1 MRTARAK
8 DYWRRT
14 IKRQYTNYIKDID
27 LNNYNGIQNIEF
39 AQGIYAICGLN
50 GAGKSTI
57 ISAIKDI
64 LGMNKSRNDRL
75 KLEDAKITGHVVIN
89 GEEKECTNLDKQ
101 AFSVGLDEENI
112 LFIDYESSQAV
123 MTFFSNEDN
132 LKELLEQN
140 EEIEIQK
147 EDLEEMSYLVG
158 KSYSASKIIEVED
171 LADGKPMPYFEVES
185 YGTKYDSRKMG
196 LGEHFLIYMFWRMYN
211 IKRDSIMILEE
222 PETFIGIESQRHL
235 MDYIAKIVSEKGVTV
250 IITTHSP
257 FILENITAEKISILG
272 RINNTVSIAKP
283 SLELSVNDILG
294 GRDRVKGTFWV
305 EDIAAEMFLAIL
317 LEQYAPCLLRK
328 YTIIPAGSESDI
340 SKCLKFFNNSKIKY
354 EFIGIYDGDMKGKV
368 QDKEFNWKYTFLPM
382 DDNVETTL
390 KRTLLEDAKNINV
403 FCDAIKKK
411 PEELN
416 VILSRIDGQNHHDWF
431 LDLCRYIS
439 GDKLLVLRELS
450 KLWMLDNRQDIELF
464 VKELMAFEDSQ

>member
-1 MRTARAK
+1 MRSARAK

-14 IKRQYTNYIKDID
+14 IKRQYTNYIKDIN
-27 LNNYNGIQNIEF
+27 LNNYNGIENIEF
-39 AQGIYAICGLN
+39 AKGIYAICGLN

-75 KLEDAKITGHVVIN
+75 KIEDAKITGHVVIN

-112 LFIDYESSQAV
+112 LFIDYESSQTV
-123 MTFFSNEDN
+123 MAFFLNEDN

-140 EEIEIQK
+140 EEIEIQN

-158 KSYSASKIIEVED
+158 KSYSAAKIIEVED
-171 LADGKPMPYFEVES
+171 LADGNPLPYFEVES
-185 YGTKYDSRKMG
+185 YGIKYDSRRMG
-196 LGEHFLIYMFWRMYN
+196 LGEHFLIYMFWKMYN
-211 IKRDSIMILEE
+211 IKHDSIMILEE

-257 FILENITAEKISILG
+257 FILENITAERISILG
-272 RINNTVSIAKP
+272 RISNTVSIAKP
-283 SLELSVNDILG
+283 TLQLNVNDILG
-294 GRDRVKGTFWV
+294 GRAGVKGTFWV
-305 EDIAAEMFLAIL
+305 EDNAAEMFLVIL
-317 LEQYAPCLLRK
+317 LEQFAPSLLRK

-340 SKCLKFFNNSKIKY
+340 TKCLKFINSSKIRY
-354 EFIGIYDGDMKGKV
+354 DFIGIYDGDMKGKV
-368 QDKEFNWKYTFLPM
+368 PDNQLNWKYTFLPM
-382 DDNVETTL
+382 NDNVEITL
-390 KRTLLEDAKNINV
+390 KRTLLGDAQNINT
-403 FCDAIKKK
+403 FCKAIKKK
-411 PEELN
+411 PEELK

-450 KLWMLDNRQDIELF
+450 KLWISENRQDIESF
-464 VKELMAFEDSQ
+464 VQELITFEDSR

>member
-14 IKRQYTNYIKDID
+14 IKRQYTNYIKDIN
-27 LNNYNGIQNIEF
+27 LNNYNGIENIEF
-39 AQGIYAICGLN
+39 AKGIYAICGLN

-75 KLEDAKITGHVVIN
+75 KIEDAKITGHVVIK
-89 GEEKECTNLDKQ
+89 GEEKECTNSDKQ
-101 AFSVGLDEENI
+101 AFSVGLDEDNI
-112 LFIDYESSQAV
+112 LFIDYESSQTV
-123 MTFFSNEDN
+123 MGFFSNEDN

-140 EEIEIQK
+140 EEIEIQN

-158 KSYSASKIIEVED
+158 KSYSTAKIIEVED
-171 LADGKPMPYFEVES
+171 LADGKPLPYFEVES
-185 YGTKYDSRKMG
+185 YGIKYDSRRMG
-196 LGEHFLIYMFWRMYN
+196 LGEHFLIYMFWKMYN

-222 PETFIGIESQRHL
+222 PETSIGIESQRHL

-257 FILENITAEKISILG
+257 FILENITAERISILG
-272 RINNTVSIAKP
+272 RISNTVSIAKP
-283 SLELSVNDILG
+283 TLQLNVNDILG

-305 EDIAAEMFLAIL
+305 EDNAAEMFLMIL
-317 LEQYAPCLLRK
+317 LEQFAPSLLRK

-340 SKCLKFFNNSKIKY
+340 TKCLKFINSSRIRY
-354 EFIGIYDGDMKGKV
+354 DFIGIYDGDMKGKV
-368 QDKEFNWKYTFLPM
+368 LDNQLNWKYTFLPM
-382 DDNVETTL
+382 NDNVEITL
-390 KRTLLEDAKNINV
+390 KRTLLEDAQNINT
-403 FCDAIKKK
+403 FCKAIKKK

-431 LDLCRYIS
+431 LDLCKYIS

-450 KLWMLDNRQDIELF
+450 KLWIPKNRQEIELF
-464 VKELMAFEDSQ
+464 IQELIAFEDNR